1 VTPEPEPS
9 APLDASVRA
18 GQAPDAVVIDDLHVH
33 FRRSGLRRAGHT
45 VRAVDGVSLE
55 IVRGETLGLVGESGC
70 GKSTLGRAL
79 VRLVPVTSG
88 SILLDGK
95 DVLRARGKEL
105 LAARRQVQM
114 IFQDPV
120 GSLNPRSRVG
130 DIVAAGL
137 EIHDIGTRTER
148 RERARSALADVGL
161 AGLEGRLPH
170 QLSGGQR
177 QRVGIARALV
187 LRPSL
192 IVADEPV
199 SALDVS
205 VQSQVLNLL
214 VEAKASFGLTYLF
227 IAHNL
232 AAVAYIAD
240 RIAVMYLGKVV
251 EIARPAQ
258 LLARPL
264 HPYTAALIS
273 AIPEV
278 HEHGRQ
284 RLVLEGDVPSA
295 ASPPS
300 GCRFR
305 TRCPLAQPV
314 CAEVEPPLAPA
325 EDGRA
330 VACHFAGAEI
340 PGFEPP
346 GFEPPHSDVTAKT
359 GG

>member
-1 VTPEPEPS
+1 MSEPEIHVDPS
-9 APLDASVRA
+9 L
-18 GQAPDAVVIDDLHVH
+18 
-33 FRRSGLRRAGHT
+33 RSGGEAIVVTDELEIHFVGRGGLRTSSHV

-55 IVRGETLGLVGESGC
+55 LVRGETLGLVGESGC

-79 VRLVPVTSG
+79 LRLVPISGGSVSIDGRDVT
-88 SILLDGK
+88 K
-95 DVLRARGKEL
+95 AKGKEL
-105 LAARRQVQM
+105 LALRRKVQM

-120 GSLNPRSRVG
+120 GSLNPRARVG

-137 EIHDIGTRTER
+137 QIHGIGKRADR
-148 RERARSALADVGL
+148 RELVRKALADVGL

-187 LRPSL
+187 LRPSV

-214 VEAKASFGLTYLF
+214 VETKEAFALTYLF

-232 AAVAYIAD
+232 AAVAYISD

-258 LLARPL
+258 LLAQPL

-278 HEHGRQ
+278 HEHTRR
-284 RLVLEGDVPSA
+284 RLVLSGDVPSP

-305 TRCPLAQPV
+305 TRCPLAQPI
-314 CAEVEPPLAPA
+314 CADTAPPLTPVA
-325 EDGRA
+325 DGRA
-330 VACHFAGAEI
+330 VACHFAGHPI

-346 GFEPPHSDVTAKT
+346 HPDAVAGTR
-359 GG
+359 G

>member
-1 VTPEPEPS
+1 MSDP
-9 APLDASVRA
+9 
-18 GQAPDAVVIDDLHVH
+18 AVVTDELRVH
-33 FRRSGLRRAGHT
+33 FGARGHV

-55 IVRGETLGLVGESGC
+55 VERGETLGLVGESGC
-70 GKSTLGRAL
+70 GKSTFGRAL

-88 SILLDGK
+88 SVVVDGEDVSKASGK
-95 DVLRARGKEL
+95 DL
-105 LAARRQVQM
+105 LAARRRVQM

-130 DIVAAGL
+130 EIVAAGL
-137 EIHDIGTRTER
+137 EIHGIGDRDER
-148 RERARSALADVGL
+148 RERVRKALADVGL

-187 LRPSL
+187 LRPSV

-214 VEAKASFGLTYLF
+214 VETKESFGLTYIF

-232 AAVAYIAD
+232 AAVAYISD

-251 EIARPAQ
+251 EIGRPAQ
-258 LLARPL
+258 LLEQPL
-264 HPYTAALIS
+264 HPYSAALIS

-278 HEHGRQ
+278 REHGRQ
-284 RLVLEGDVPSA
+284 RLVLGGDVPSPVD
-295 ASPPS
+295 PPS

-314 CAEVEPPLAPA
+314 CAEIEPPLTPA
-325 EDGRA
+325 ADGRA
-330 VACHFAGAEI
+330 VACHFAGHPI

-346 GFEPPHSDVTAKT
+346 RLDIPVNA

>member
-1 VTPEPEPS
+1 MTAPGIPEPEDHVDPS
-9 APLDASVRA
+9 IRSEASD
-18 GQAPDAVVIDDLHVH
+18 PIVVADDVEVH
-33 FRRSGLRRAGHT
+33 FGRRGGLRSSGQI

-55 IVRGETLGLVGESGC
+55 LVRGETLGLVGESGC
-70 GKSTLGRAL
+70 GKSTFGRAL
-79 VRLVPVTSG
+79 VRLVPITAGSVT
-88 SILLDGK
+88 IDGR
-95 DVLRARGKEL
+95 DVTRARGKDL
-105 LAARRQVQM
+105 LAARRRIQM

-120 GSLNPRSRVG
+120 GSLNPRSQVG
-130 DIVAAGL
+130 EIVAAGL
-137 EIHDIGTRTER
+137 EIHGIGDRTER
-148 RERARSALADVGL
+148 RDRVRKALADVGL

-187 LRPSL
+187 LRPTV

-214 VEAKASFGLTYLF
+214 VETKESFGLTYLF

-232 AAVAYIAD
+232 AAVAYISD
-240 RIAVMYLGKVV
+240 RIAVMYLGKIV
-251 EIARPAQ
+251 EIGRPAQ
-258 LLARPL
+258 LLERPL

-273 AIPEV
+273 AIPDV
-278 HEHGRQ
+278 HEHGGH
-284 RLVLEGDVPSA
+284 RLVLHGDVPSPV
-295 ASPPS
+295 SPPS

-314 CAEVEPPLAPA
+314 CEEIAPPLAPVA
-325 EDGRA
+325 GGRA
-330 VACHFAGAEI
+330 VACHFAGDPI

-346 GFEPPHSDVTAKT
+346 RHDLATRT